1 MKKLWTMLLLTAMLA
16 ALTAPA
22 CADVLWEPE
31 NSFYE
36 KYHDD
41 CEYLGRRYMVN
52 SPDGFITVWD
62 APDGSRVLGQFTNG
76 TKLWVYWLY
85 ENWGIIAYY
94 GEEETVEGW
103 VDMNDMILL
112 YDHTAF
118 AEDYAD
124 QIRPYNGEFADYDG
138 DAIVCNF
145 YEYPGAGAISDT
157 RDLSNS
163 GVRELL
169 TGSKDEES
177 YISEIFVDENGL
189 TWGYVNY
196 LHGQLRAWF
205 CLDDP
210 DGVNDENQTDFPLR
224 EITYENQYPAKE
236 PVLPKKAYLPYALV
250 GGAVVLT
257 AGVLVLFAKKKKRG

>member
-1 MKKLWTMLLLTAMLA
+1 MKKLWTMLLITAMLA

-36 KYHDD
+36 KHHED

-52 SPDGFITVWD
+52 SPEGFITVWD
-62 APDGSRVLGQFTNG
+62 APDGSRVLGQFTNRS
-76 TKLWVYWLY
+76 KLWVYWLY
-85 ENWGIIAYY
+85 ENWGVIGHRDGDERI
-94 GEEETVEGW
+94 EGW

-124 QIRPYNGEFADYDG
+124 QIQPYNGEFADYDG
-138 DAIVCNF
+138 KDAQFNF
-145 YEYPGAGAISDT
+145 YEYPGAPEICHWMKAT
-157 RDLSNS
+157 TKF
-163 GVRELL
+163 VPEL
-169 TGSKDEES
+169 TGIYDDGES
-177 YISEIFVDENGL
+177 AIQSIFVDENGL
-189 TWGYVNY
+189 TWGYLGYHYGRIN
-196 LHGQLRAWF
+196 AWF
-205 CLDDP
+205 CLDNP

-224 EITYENQYPAKE
+224 EIVYENQYPAKE

-257 AGVLVLFAKKKKRG
+257 AGALAMFAKKKKQ